1 MIGIILLIDSN
12 RLLHNLPQSRQQLT
26 TDKKVESHCRLL
38 SIAYYHKIAGSKPS
52 CLRQAYLIG
61 LKFKK
66 LINVTS
72 LQTLTES
79 LIQLYCRLVSDI
91 DVSDSH
97 NNFSLYTPRKPLQ

>member
-26 TDKKVESHCRLL
+26 TDKKVKSHRRVS

-66 LINVTS
+66 LKCDNSVDNDS
-72 LQTLTES
+72 
-79 LIQLYCRLVSDI
+79 VI
-91 DVSDSH
+91 DSVVLPPC
-97 NNFSLYTPRKPLQ
+97 FRYRRFRQP

>member
-26 TDKKVESHCRLL
+26 TDKKVESHRRVS

-52 CLRQAYLIG
+52 YLSQAYLIG

-66 LINVTS
+66 IDKS
-72 LQTLTES
+72 A
-79 LIQLYCRLVSDI
+79 DI
-91 DVSDSH
+91 DSVIDSVVLPSC
-97 NNFSLYTPRKPLQ
+97 FRYRRFRQS

>member
-26 TDKKVESHCRLL
+26 TDKKVESHRRVS

-52 CLRQAYLIG
+52 CLSQAYLIG
-61 LKFKK
+61 LKFKE

-72 LQTLTES
+72 IQTLTQL
-79 LIQLYCRLVSDI
+79 LIQLYCHLVSDI

>member
-26 TDKKVESHCRLL
+26 TDKKVKSHRRVS

-52 CLRQAYLIG
+52 CLNQAYLIG

-66 LINVTS
+66 LKYDKSV
-72 LQTLTES
+72 
-79 LIQLYCRLVSDI
+79 DI
-91 DVSDSH
+91 DSVIDSVVLPPC
-97 NNFSLYTPRKPLQ
+97 FRYRRFRQPQ